1 MPKNKDLKRLIRAR
15 MEKTGESYT
24 TARLRLL
31 EKSLPTTDEY
41 AELAGMSEDAVVK
54 ATGRSWVEWART
66 LDELDASA
74 LEHRDIVTLVHER
87 GASEWWSQM
96 VTVAYERFRGL
107 REPGQRRGGGFDVNK
122 SRTVKVSHGR
132 LFAAWEPEARE
143 AWLDVPLEDSTVS
156 PPNSR
161 RMKLP
166 TGDTVALWFTEKG
179 PEKCSV
185 SVQVGGFP
193 DKEAAEAARA
203 EWHGR
208 LDRLVEWLDA
218 GGTAG

>member
-24 TARLRLL
+24 TARLRLI
-31 EKSLPTTDEY
+31 EKTLPRVDEY
-41 AELAGMSEDAVVK
+41 AELAGMSDDAVAK
-54 ATGRSWVEWART
+54 ATGRTWVEWART
-66 LDELDASA
+66 LDAQDAST
-74 LEHRDIVTLVHER
+74 LEHAAIAKLAAEA
-87 GASEWWSQM
+87 GASLWWSQM

-122 SRTVKVSHGR
+122 SRTVKVGHAR

-143 AWLDVPLEDSTVS
+143 VWLDVPLEDSTVS
-156 PPNSR
+156 PPKSR
-161 RMKLP
+161 RMKMP
-166 TGDTVALWFTEKG
+166 DGSTVALWFTERG

-193 DKEAAEAARA
+193 DRESADREREA
-203 EWHGR
+203 WHAR
-208 LDRLVEWLDA
+208 LDELVAWLDRPGA
-218 GGTAG
+218 A

>member
-1 MPKNKDLKRLIRAR
+1 MPKDKDFKRLIRAR

-31 EKSLPTTDEY
+31 EKDLPLPDDY
-41 AELAGMSEDAVVK
+41 AALAGMSDDAVRN
-54 ATGRSWVEWART
+54 ATGRTWVEWAQY
-66 LDELDASA
+66 LDGRDASA
-74 LEHRDIVTLVHER
+74 LEHRDIVDLALEH

-122 SRTVKVSHGR
+122 SRTVKVSHAR
-132 LFAAWEPEARE
+132 LFAAWEPEARAE
-143 AWLDVPLEDSTVS
+143 WLDVPLEDSTVS

-166 TGDTVALWFTEKG
+166 DGSTVALWFTEKG

-185 SVQVGGFP
+185 SVQLGGFP
-193 DKEAAEAARA
+193 DRATADAERDA
-203 EWHGR
+203 WHRR
-208 LDRLVEWLDA
+208 LDRLVEWIS
-218 GGTAG
+218 TAG